1 MKKWLI
7 IGSIAGL
14 VAMLGVGALGAL
26 AFAQSPVDGGRFG
39 GFRGGSGGFGPGA
52 DFMMRGGPHKGPG
65 FGKGTGGEVTAI
77 DGSSLTVQTR
87 DEEIVTVNTSDD
99 TKVTLAENQ
108 SEGSVSD
115 IQVGDKIG
123 VRGQIND
130 DGTVD
135 AEGIVIL
142 PRGDMAGGKV
152 TEVSGSTI
160 TVNNPKDGTVTIVTS
175 ADTQFRVGRDGEGSL
190 DDVNTDSFVMA
201 VGELQ
206 DDDSLLARQVMIGK
220 PGMHGPGGPPH
231 GPGRGGPP
239 PHMGQVSAVE
249 GTSFTV
255 ETFWEEETITVLTD
269 ENTEYRTRGDEE
281 VSFED
286 IAAGVKV
293 MVKGQPVD
301 GEENTVQAEVVGI
314 KK

>member
-7 IGSIAGL
+7 IGGITGL
-14 VAMLGVGALGAL
+14 VALLGVGAFGAM
-26 AFAQSPVDGGRFG
+26 AFAQSPIDGGSFG
-39 GFRGGSGGFGPGA
+39 GFRGGPGGFGPGGFGGPMDA
-52 DFMMRGGPHKGPG
+52 EFMGRGGPHGGPG

-77 DGSSLTVQTR
+77 DGGSLTVQTR
-87 DEEIVTVNTSDD
+87 NDETVTVNTNDD
-99 TKVTLAENQ
+99 TKVMLAETRT
-108 SEGSVSD
+108 EGSISD

-123 VRGQIND
+123 VRGQRND
-130 DGTVD
+130 DGTVE
-135 AEGIVIL
+135 AAGIIIL

-160 TVNNPKDGTVTIVTS
+160 TVDNPKDDTTTIVTN
-175 ADTQFRVGRDGEGSL
+175 ADTQFRVGRNNEGSL
-190 DDVNTDSFVMA
+190 EDVNTDSFVMA

-206 DDDSLLARQVMIGK
+206 DDGSLMARQVMIGK
-220 PGMHGPGGPPH
+220 RGLHGPGGSPPH
-231 GPGRGGPP
+231 IGK
-239 PHMGQVSAVE
+239 VSTVD

-269 ENTEYRTRGDEE
+269 ENTEYRTRGGEE

-286 IAAGVKV
+286 IAVGTKV
-293 MVKGQPVD
+293 MVKGQLAE